1 MTTAVTTAQTIA
13 RFRALHERP
22 GAFVIPN
29 PWDIGSARLMA
40 DAGFEALATT
50 SAGYA
55 WSVGKP
61 DGGVG
66 RDEMLA
72 HCAVLVAATP
82 LPVNADL
89 ENCYAH
95 DPAGVAETIA
105 MAAATGLAGA
115 SIEDSTGDPAKPIYD
130 FDHAVERVR
139 AGVAANRAKPA
150 PMLITARAE
159 NFLHG
164 RKDLADTIKRLQ
176 AFEAA
181 GADVLYAPGLASLDD
196 IRAVTSAVKRPVNV
210 LMGSW
215 SPDLTLPELEKAG
228 AKRIS
233 VGGGLARAAYG
244 EMLRALGDIKTK
256 GIFTYVK
263 TAAPAPQLNK
273 GFERW
278 GKGV

>member
-1 MTTAVTTAQTIA
+1 MSVAATIA

-29 PWDIGSARLMA
+29 PWDIGSARMLA
-40 DAGFEALATT
+40 DIGYEALATT
-50 SAGYA
+50 SAGFA
-55 WSVGKP
+55 WSRGKA
-61 DGGVG
+61 DGGVS

-72 HCAVLVAATP
+72 HCAEIVAATP

-89 ENCYAH
+89 ENCFAH
-95 DPAGVAETIA
+95 EPAGVAETIRLA
-105 MAAATGLAGA
+105 GATGLAGA
-115 SIEDSTGDPAKPIYD
+115 SIEDATGDAAKPLYD
-130 FDHAVERVR
+130 FDLAVERVR
-139 AGVAANRAKPA
+139 AGVAANRALPV

-159 NFLHG
+159 NFLNG

-181 GADVLYAPGLASLDD
+181 GADVLYAPGLATLAD

-215 SPDLTLPELEKAG
+215 NPDLTLAELEAAG

-244 EMLRALGDIKTK
+244 EFLRAARAIKDS
-256 GIFTYVK
+256 GVFTYVK
-263 TAAPAPQLNK
+263 NAPSTPEINK
-273 GFERW
+273 GLARW
-278 GKGV
+278 NAT

>member
-1 MTTAVTTAQTIA
+1 MSSADAIA
-13 RFRALHERP
+13 RFRALHQRN

-29 PWDIGSARLMA
+29 PWDVGSARMLA
-40 DAGFEALATT
+40 DVGFEALATT

-66 RDEMLA
+66 RDQMLE
-72 HCAVLVAATP
+72 HCAQIVAATP

-89 ENCYAH
+89 ENCYAD
-95 DPAGVAETIA
+95 DPGGVAQTIR

-115 SIEDSTGDPAKPIYD
+115 SIEDSTGDPTKPIYD
-130 FDHAVERVR
+130 FDHAVARVK
-139 AGVAANRAKPA
+139 AGVEANRAHPT

-159 NFLHG
+159 NFLNG
-164 RKDLADTIKRLQ
+164 RKDLSDTITRLQ
-176 AFEAA
+176 AFEAV
-181 GADVLYAPGLASLDD
+181 GADVLYAPGITTLDEL
-196 IRAVTSAVKRPVNV
+196 RAIAAAVKLPINM
-210 LMGSW
+210 LMSSG
-215 SPDLTLPELEKAG
+215 SPDLTFAELEAAG

-244 EMLRALGDIKTK
+244 EFLRAARDIKEK
-256 GIFTYVK
+256 GSFTYIK
-263 TAAPAPQLNK
+263 SAPPTPLINK

-278 GKGV
+278 Q